1 MRDQILTRIK
11 RLGEGKVFSAKDF
24 LDIASRGTIDMAL
37 AGLTRLGTIRRIGR
51 GLYDI
56 PTVSDA
62 LGGILSPDIDE
73 AARAIARRQHWKIMP
88 EGAWAANLLGLSLQV
103 PSKIVYLSD
112 GPNKDIQISRR
123 SIHFK
128 HARPKAMAGLE
139 GKIALVVQA
148 LWTSVLCL
156 SGTYGQLLDYVV
168 FGDWIF
174 FGLVV
179 ATIFAYRRRDAQTG
193 VTPTVYRVPGYPV
206 LPALFVIIAAY
217 VVVSAIWSNPR
228 NAALGAALIAAGVP
242 AFLFWQSQNRIQR
255 GGDVAVAR

>member
-1 MRDQILTRIK
+1 MQTMRDQILTRIK

-148 LWTSVLCL
+148 LRHLGKQGVSKRDIETLRSAL
-156 SGTYGQLLDYVV
+156 SNSEKHKLLADTQ
-168 FGDWIF
+168 FGVEWIHET
-174 FGLVV
+174 
-179 ATIFAYRRRDAQTG
+179 AKKIAEQTG
-193 VTPTVYRVPGYPV
+193 
-206 LPALFVIIAAY
+206 
-217 VVVSAIWSNPR
+217 
-228 NAALGAALIAAGVP
+228 
-242 AFLFWQSQNRIQR
+242 
-255 GGDVAVAR
+255 